1 MATNKRTYP
10 NDYFAWYNDD
20 QRLGIVIKQTSSNA
34 TDGVTSGEYDTYTD
48 SNVTKGLRIHFHSK
62 YEEMTTSTSKTTDLS
77 TLAGIDS
84 GMHPLLLD
92 YIKARLHEQM
102 GDLQTAQYYF
112 QKFGIGLKKYP
123 SRKSGVRILTV
134 PNL

>member
-1 MATNKRTYP
+1 MATNRRRYP
-10 NDYFAWYNDD
+10 EDYFAWYNDD

-34 TDGVTSGEYDTYTD
+34 TDGLTSGEYDTYTD
-48 SNVTKGLRIHFHSK
+48 SDVTKGLRIHFHSK
-62 YEEMTTSTSKTTDLS
+62 YEEMTISSSKTTDLS
-77 TLAGIDS
+77 TLAGLDS
-84 GMHPLLLD
+84 GMHTLLLD
-92 YIKARLHEQM
+92 YIRGRLYEQM

-112 QKFGIGLKKYP
+112 QKFEVGLKKYP